1 MAEDARARDLD
12 SVLHADAAER
22 ESHYDQ
28 WSASYDLDMPGMGYE
43 APARIAE
50 AVQAYGIGDDEPM
63 LDVGCGTGL
72 SGQALADVGFRCITG
87 TDISGGALA
96 MAQARGCYVG
106 LTRQDL
112 EQPLAFADDSFAAS
126 QCVAALAYI
135 DQFEALLR
143 ELCRVTRAGGSVAFT
158 RRDDLYTTDFDD
170 TLARLTDDGLWAPVT
185 HSHPRAPIPGHP
197 QFGEERGVY
206 YSLYAVV

>member
-12 SVLHADAAER
+12 GILHADTAEL
-22 ESHYDQ
+22 ESYYDQ

-50 AVQAYGIGDDEPM
+50 AVQAYGIGCDEPI
-63 LDVGCGTGL
+63 LDAGCGTGL
-72 SGQALADVGFRCITG
+72 SGQALADVGFRRISG

-96 MAQARGCYVG
+96 MAQAKGCYEG
-106 LTRQDL
+106 LTRQNL

-126 QCVAALAYI
+126 QCVAALTYI
-135 DQFEALLR
+135 DNIEGLLR
-143 ELCRVTRAGGSVAFT
+143 ELCRVTRAGGSVSFT

-170 TLARLTDDGLWAPVT
+170 TLARLTDDGLWTPMT
-185 HSHPRAPIPGHP
+185 LSEPRAYIPGHP
-197 QFGEERGVY
+197 QFGEERSVY
-206 YSLYAVV
+206 YSLYAVI